1 MRVRAFSISGGVRRR
16 LTARAAGVMTALTC
30 AFLVAQPVAAQTPF
44 NGSAWTVPGSFQAED
59 FDNGAAGVAYKD
71 NTPGNSGV
79 GYRSTDVDIA
89 STSIGGYAVGW
100 IGAGEWLRYTINV
113 ASSGNYKI
121 IARVASSGSG
131 GTFHIEFNGV
141 DRTGPLTV
149 PNTGGWNNYR
159 DLPVVVSLS
168 SGVQAMKVVFDTAGA
183 SGAVA
188 NVSFFSFA
196 KTTEAATI
204 GSAST
209 SNSTSSSTSTP
220 SPFGGTPWAIPGGI
234 QAEDFDNGG
243 QNSGYHDK
251 TSGNNGG
258 LYRQTDVDVGKTA
271 SGYAVGWVSAG
282 EWLKYTVNVASS
294 GTYKV
299 VVRAASAGTG
309 GTFHIEFNGAN
320 KSGKMTVPNT
330 GGWSTYADVVA
341 TVSLSSGVQTMKL
354 VFDTNGSSGAVG
366 NFSFLNFTKTT
377 TTTAPAPEPA
387 PSGTG
392 GKLRIMT
399 WNVHFGK
406 NASNVANVA
415 GQAKLMADSGA
426 HVILL
431 QEVWQ
436 GDMVT
441 KLPQLLQ
448 QYTGVTWY
456 TYWVTHNGTSTGEGV
471 LTLSRLP
478 FSATNKANWLNR
490 GFSRVQVKVG
500 GVPVSIFN
508 AHLDWDTTKRTS
520 ELKSLMSWARTFAG
534 HSRVVGGDFNSWWG
548 ESWIKT
554 METEYTD
561 TWQDVTG
568 SDQNGYTLNGTVRF
582 DYLFRALDT
591 NWRLQPT
598 SCWVPST
605 SLSDHKPVVAEYTV
619 K

>member
-1 MRVRAFSISGGVRRR
+1 
-16 LTARAAGVMTALTC
+16 
-30 AFLVAQPVAAQTPF
+30 
-44 NGSAWTVPGSFQAED
+44 
-59 FDNGAAGVAYKD
+59 
-71 NTPGNSGV
+71 
-79 GYRSTDVDIA
+79 
-89 STSIGGYAVGW
+89 
-100 IGAGEWLRYTINV
+100 
-113 ASSGNYKI
+113 
-121 IARVASSGSG
+121 
-131 GTFHIEFNGV
+131 
-141 DRTGPLTV
+141 
-149 PNTGGWNNYR
+149 
-159 DLPVVVSLS
+159 
-168 SGVQAMKVVFDTAGA
+168 
-183 SGAVA
+183 
-188 NVSFFSFA
+188 
-196 KTTEAATI
+196 
-204 GSAST
+204 
-209 SNSTSSSTSTP
+209 
-220 SPFGGTPWAIPGGI
+220 
-234 QAEDFDNGG
+234 
-243 QNSGYHDK
+243 
-251 TSGNNGG
+251 
-258 LYRQTDVDVGKTA
+258 
-271 SGYAVGWVSAG
+271 
-282 EWLKYTVNVASS
+282 
-294 GTYKV
+294 
-299 VVRAASAGTG
+299 
-309 GTFHIEFNGAN
+309 
-320 KSGKMTVPNT
+320 
-330 GGWSTYADVVA
+330 
-341 TVSLSSGVQTMKL
+341 
-354 VFDTNGSSGAVG
+354 
-366 NFSFLNFTKTT
+366 
-377 TTTAPAPEPA
+377 
-387 PSGTG
+387 
-392 GKLRIMT
+392 
-399 WNVHFGK
+399 
-406 NASNVANVA
+406 VANVA

-448 QYTGVTWY
+448 QYTGATWY